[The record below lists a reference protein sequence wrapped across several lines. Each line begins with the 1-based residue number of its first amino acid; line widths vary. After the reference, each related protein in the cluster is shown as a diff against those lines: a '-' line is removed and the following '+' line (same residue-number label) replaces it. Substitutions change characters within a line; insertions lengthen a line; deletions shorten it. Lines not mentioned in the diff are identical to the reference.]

1 MIVKKWPWEHE
12 RKNKKSHP
20 LWFCH
25 CPVCFLLLF
34 IISYAGFSRDM
45 DLAKKRLSTSGI
57 YSTADG
63 DTEYAV
69 LGEGTPVLLLHGAG
83 GGFDFGLW
91 SGRVFFTGNEKII
104 AVSRFGY
111 LRTPIPDDASIQK
124 QAARYHELL
133 DHLNITKVVVVGTS
147 AGGASAIQYANDY
160 PENCS
165 GLILISAVTR
175 AEPPGSE
182 EPVHIKVVH
191 TIQQSDYGYWL
202 LTRLGQSAIL
212 GMMGV
217 PEDVYARFTPEQK
230 QLAQEMLDVMH
241 PMTPRYPG
249 TINDAKMLLRDEIP
263 AENITCPVLI
273 MHARDDALVNYTHA
287 LNAHEKIPDSQL
299 ILFDSGGHAMLSQI
313 GPVRENVTQFLGG
326 LQA

>member
-1 MIVKKWPWEHE
+1 MKERTRNVILYGFVIVL
-12 RKNKKSHP
+12 SV
-20 LWFCH
+20 L
-25 CPVCFLLLF
+25 FLLFVL
-34 IISYAGFSRDM
+34 SYTSFSRDM
-45 DLAKKRLSTSGI
+45 DLAKERLSTSEM
-57 YSTADG
+57 YTTDAG

-69 LGEGTPVLLLHGAG
+69 QGEGRPVLILHGAG

-91 SGRVFFTGNEKII
+91 TGRVFFPDNQKII

-111 LRTPIPDDASIQK
+111 LRTPVPGDASIQQ

-133 DHLNITKVVVVGTS
+133 NHLNITKVVVVGTS
-147 AGGASAIQYANDY
+147 AGGASAIRFANDY

-165 GLILISAVTR
+165 GLILVSAVTR
-175 AEPPGSE
+175 AEPQGSE
-182 EPVHIKVVH
+182 EPVHIKIIH
-191 TIQQSDYGYWL
+191 QIQQSDYAYWL

-217 PEDVYARFTPEQK
+217 PEEVFIQFTPEQK

-249 TINDAKMLLRDEIP
+249 TINDADMLLRDEIP
-263 AENITCPVLI
+263 VENITCPVLI

-287 LNAHEKIPDSQL
+287 LNAHEKIPRSRL
-299 ILFDSGGHAMLSQI
+299 ILFESGGHAMLSQI
-313 GPVRENVTQFLGG
+313 DQVRDNVTQFLDASG
-326 LQA
+326 